1 MKIVVVGD
9 AMIPARFI
17 AEACDR
23 FDAKKPEVARLS
35 WLGED
40 DKVRLQEER
49 IKVEKGGPGAV
60 PLPEGLVEAVS
71 GAGMLF
77 VHYCP
82 VSHEIMDAAY
92 NDMWAR
98 KIAAGEPFAEGSYFR
113 APLYFW
119 FLGLLY
125 KVSGTDYFVIRL
137 VQSVLGSLSCALV
150 YLIGRRALGRT
161 VSGIA
166 ALACST
172 SSIAS

>member
-23 FDAKKPEVARLS
+23 FDGKKPEVASLS

-71 GAGMLF
+71 GAEMLF

-82 VSHEIMDAAY
+82 VSREIMDAAGPGL
-92 NDMWAR
+92 
-98 KIAAGEPFAEGSYFR
+98 KIVGTCRAGCEHVDIPAATDRGIVVFNVRGRNAGAVSDFSIGEP
-113 APLYFW
+113 
-119 FLGLLY
+119 
-125 KVSGTDYFVIRL
+125 
-137 VQSVLGSLSCALV
+137 
-150 YLIGRRALGRT
+150 
-161 VSGIA
+161 
-166 ALACST
+166 
-172 SSIAS
+172 